1 LQHLPKG
8 RAQFTRHAFFIL
20 PEMEK
25 NKMSFDASA
34 SNAKFKTIQQLA
46 REWAV
51 STGLVR
57 NLIKARQLGATRIG
71 GRVMIPAIEASNY
84 VERHSRP
91 AIVDAM
97 AA

>member
-1 LQHLPKG
+1 
-8 RAQFTRHAFFIL
+8 
-20 PEMEK
+20 MEK

-71 GRVMIPAIEASNY
+71 GRVMIPAVEANRY